1 MMNERILHVSAFT
14 RINVALGVLVFSL
27 TPLMFFAG
35 SIRAGA
41 MGLEQWAVAIGALI
55 CLQVLLLAAQ
65 KRCSSDAMPF
75 WRGILLVGAAMR
87 TGWIYTD
94 ILLAVLAVPFA
105 LLACLLF
112 LASSNPSHR
121 FHRLVHRCY
130 EHRMQQ

>member
-1 MMNERILHVSAFT
+1 MTERVLHVSVFT
-14 RINVALGVLVFSL
+14 RINVALGVLIFSL
-27 TPLMFFAG
+27 TPLLYFAG

-41 MGLEQWAVAIGALI
+41 MEPEQWIVAIGALI

-94 ILLAVLAVPFA
+94 MVLAVLAVPFA
-105 LLACLLF
+105 LLACVLF

-121 FHRLVHRCY
+121 FHRLVYRFY
-130 EHRMQQ
+130 EHRMRQ